1 MKTKSEAIGK
11 DISAAS
17 VVDISP
23 FGIWLHVRNVEYFLA
38 YDQFP
43 WFRDAPVSSVFEVCV
58 EGEDSLRW
66 PALDVDLTLDAIAHP
81 ERYPLVFEEAAMV
94 CEPKSAG
101 DKP

>member
-1 MKTKSEAIGK
+1 MSWRSAGDSAIRTLTGSSNKYAFMKTKSEAIGK

-43 WFRDAPVSSVFEVCV
+43 WFRDAPVSSVFEVFI
-58 EGEDSLRW
+58 DN
-66 PALDVDLTLDAIAHP
+66 
-81 ERYPLVFEEAAMV
+81 V
-94 CEPKSAG
+94 CPMCK
-101 DKP
+101 